1 MTSLSPTPAYSL
13 LAGWLEGVTGRG
25 QGTVTCLRGL
35 CQPQHLPAAAAAGRS
50 SFAPGEAG
58 TEAVGKATSLDD
70 DSSWEKQRP
79 ALRDGR
85 SRPGLQPRQVWVEWH
100 QKADGRSRR
109 QGGQSSSGGPVVSA
123 GMAVPPAARLGL
135 WGLQERLLGLSELLL
150 PESLP
155 TGVGVQASALLRDT
169 DRSPPPSGPQFP
181 QLSRGRVGH
190 SGVNS
195 LSAPQEPRVGRPQ
208 LPSASS
214 RATCPGSAGWEAPR
228 VLWLPAWLD
237 QQRQTP
243 S

>member
-1 MTSLSPTPAYSL
+1 M
-13 LAGWLEGVTGRG
+13 
-25 QGTVTCLRGL
+25 
-35 CQPQHLPAAAAAGRS
+35 
-50 SFAPGEAG
+50 
-58 TEAVGKATSLDD
+58 
-70 DSSWEKQRP
+70 
-79 ALRDGR
+79 
-85 SRPGLQPRQVWVEWH
+85 
-100 QKADGRSRR
+100 
-109 QGGQSSSGGPVVSA
+109 VSA

-135 WGLQERLLGLSELLL
+135 WGLQERLLGPSELLL

-169 DRSPPPSGPQFP
+169 DRGPPPSGPQFP

-195 LSAPQEPRVGRPQ
+195 LGTPQEPRVGGPQ

-214 RATCPGSAGWEAPR
+214 RAACPGSAGWEVPR